1 MPAFFCLWTQRKN
14 LKTKQKERNMSNS
27 SEILAILEYMEKEKQ
42 ISRQDMIESIA
53 AAIRNAANKSAHAGY
68 DLKIEIN
75 PRSGA
80 LKSWALLTV
89 TDSVADP
96 ATQIHVDKAKLF
108 KADAVIGD
116 VIEREID
123 LSNLGR
129 IAAKNVYQTI
139 IQKVRQFEKERIYD
153 DYKDVV
159 GDIVSGTVRRR
170 EKGAFIID
178 LGKAEAIMP
187 KRECVA
193 GEDYAPGERVRCLL
207 LEIDNSPRGPEIILS
222 RASYKFVRKLFDVEV
237 SEIADGSVRIEAM
250 AREPGYRTK
259 IAVASDDPRIDPVG
273 ACVGAGGSRV
283 KSIVRELNGEKID
296 VIKYSPDPKTLLE
309 ECIKPA
315 VAKNVKVDVA
325 NRLISFEV
333 SEKDLS
339 VVIGKRGSNA
349 KLTSRLLG
357 WKLDIAKE
365 VEAEVGVDEKVAQAA
380 DMLSA
385 SLNIDF
391 IKAASL
397 VQRGFVSPDAF
408 EGVEAPDLVDMGI
421 APDDAEEIISAV
433 KKYQSQ

>member
-1 MPAFFCLWTQRKN
+1 
-14 LKTKQKERNMSNS
+14 MSNS

-42 ISRQDMIESIA
+42 ISRQDMIESISAAIKNA
-53 AAIRNAANKSAHAGY
+53 AAKSMHAGY

-75 PRSGA
+75 PKSGA

-96 ATQIHVDKAKLF
+96 ATQIHIDKAKIL
-108 KADAVIGD
+108 KPDAQIGD

-129 IAAKNVYQTI
+129 IAAKNVYQSI
-139 IQKVRQFEKERIYD
+139 IQKVRQFEKERIFD

-170 EKGAFIID
+170 EKGAFVVD

-187 KRECVA
+187 KRECVI
-193 GEDYAPGERVRCLL
+193 GEDYAPGERIRCLL

-222 RASYKFVRKLFDVEV
+222 RASYKFVRRLFDLEV
-237 SEIADGSVRIEAM
+237 SEIADGSVRIDAM

-259 IAVASDDPRIDPVG
+259 IAVSSDDPRIDPVG

-315 VAKNVKVDVA
+315 VAKNVKIDNYNKV
-325 NRLISFEV
+325 ISFEV
-333 SEKDLS
+333 SEDDLS

-365 VEAEVGVDEKVAQAA
+365 STGETGMDEKLAQAA
-380 DMLSA
+380 ENLAKILPFLPYEKVVILARSGFSSVEVFDGA
-385 SLNIDF
+385 EPHE
-391 IKAASL
+391 L
-397 VQRGFVSPDAF
+397 VEMGFDQA
-408 EGVEAPDLVDMGI
+408 EA
-421 APDDAEEIISAV
+421 EKIINAV
-433 KKYQSQ
+433 KEYQAQ

>member
-1 MPAFFCLWTQRKN
+1 
-14 LKTKQKERNMSNS
+14 MSNS

-53 AAIRNAANKSAHAGY
+53 AAIKNAASKSAHAGY
-68 DLKIEIN
+68 DLKIDIN
-75 PRSGA
+75 PKSGA

-89 TDSVADP
+89 SDSVADP
-96 ATQIHVDKAKLF
+96 ATQIHIDKAKLI
-108 KADAVIGD
+108 KPDAQIGD

-129 IAAKNVYQTI
+129 IAAKNVYQSI
-139 IQKVRQFEKERIYD
+139 IQKVRQFEKERIFD

-170 EKGAFIID
+170 EKGAFVVD

-187 KRECVA
+187 KRECVP
-193 GEDYAPGERVRCLL
+193 GEDYGAGERIRCLL

-222 RASYKFVRKLFDVEV
+222 RASYKFVRRLFDLEV
-237 SEIADGSVRIEAM
+237 SEIADGSVKIEAM

-259 IAVASDDPRIDPVG
+259 IAVSSADPRIDPVG

-296 VIKYSPDPKTLLE
+296 VIKYSPDPITLLE

-315 VAKNVKVDVA
+315 VAKNVKVD
-325 NRLISFEV
+325 NFNKIISFEV
-333 SEKDLS
+333 SEADLS

-349 KLTSRLLG
+349 KLTSRLLD
-357 WKLDIAKE
+357 WKLDVVKE
-365 VEAEVGVDEKVAQAA
+365 AAEVAGFDEKIVQAA
-380 DMLSA
+380 ESLAKALPTLS
-385 SLNIDF
+385 
-391 IKAASL
+391 
-397 VQRGFVSPDAF
+397 F
-408 EGVEAPDLVDMGI
+408 E
-421 APDDAEEIISAV
+421 
-433 KKYQSQ
+433 

>member
-1 MPAFFCLWTQRKN
+1 
-14 LKTKQKERNMSNS
+14 MSNS

-42 ISRQDMIESIA
+42 ISRQDMIESISAAIKNA
-53 AAIRNAANKSAHAGY
+53 AAKSMHAGY

-75 PRSGA
+75 PKSGA

-96 ATQIHVDKAKLF
+96 ATQIHIDKAKIL
-108 KADAVIGD
+108 KPDAQIGD

-129 IAAKNVYQTI
+129 IAAKNVYQSI
-139 IQKVRQFEKERIYD
+139 IQKVRQFEKERIFD

-170 EKGAFIID
+170 EKGAFVVD

-187 KRECVA
+187 KRECVI
-193 GEDYAPGERVRCLL
+193 GEDYAPGERIRCLL

-222 RASYKFVRKLFDVEV
+222 RASYKFVRRLFDLEV
-237 SEIADGSVRIEAM
+237 SEIADGSVRIDAM

-259 IAVASDDPRIDPVG
+259 IAVSSDDPRIDPVG

-315 VAKNVKVDVA
+315 VAKNVKIDNYNKV
-325 NRLISFEV
+325 ISFEV
-333 SEKDLS
+333 SEDDLS

-357 WKLDIAKE
+357 WKLDIARSGFSSVE
-365 VEAEVGVDEKVAQAA
+365 VFDGAEPHELVEMGFDQAEAEK
-380 DMLSA
+380 
-385 SLNIDF
+385 
-391 IKAASL
+391 
-397 VQRGFVSPDAF
+397 
-408 EGVEAPDLVDMGI
+408 
-421 APDDAEEIISAV
+421 IINAV
-433 KKYQSQ
+433 KEYQAQ

>member
-1 MPAFFCLWTQRKN
+1 
-14 LKTKQKERNMSNS
+14 MSNS

-53 AAIRNAANKSAHAGY
+53 AAIRNAATKSAHAGY

-96 ATQIHVDKAKLF
+96 ATQIHIDKAKLF

-116 VIEREID
+116 VIERELD

-170 EKGAFIID
+170 EKGAFIVD

-193 GEDYAPGERVRCLL
+193 GEDYAPGERIRCLL

-237 SEIADGSVRIEAM
+237 SEIADGTVRIEAM

-339 VVIGKRGSNA
+339 VVIDKRGKNEVICSLHA
-349 KLTSRLLG
+349 
-357 WKLDIAKE
+357 DITFAWLE
-365 VEAEVGVDEKVAQAA
+365 T
-380 DMLSA
+380 
-385 SLNIDF
+385 
-391 IKAASL
+391 
-397 VQRGFVSPDAF
+397 
-408 EGVEAPDLVDMGI
+408 
-421 APDDAEEIISAV
+421 
-433 KKYQSQ
+433 

>member
-1 MPAFFCLWTQRKN
+1 
-14 LKTKQKERNMSNS
+14 MSNS

-42 ISRQDMIESIA
+42 ISRQDMIESISAAIKNA
-53 AAIRNAANKSAHAGY
+53 AAKSMHASY

-75 PRSGA
+75 PKSGA

-96 ATQIHVDKAKLF
+96 ATQIHIDKAKIL
-108 KADAVIGD
+108 KPDAQIGD

-129 IAAKNVYQTI
+129 IAAKNVYQSI
-139 IQKVRQFEKERIYD
+139 IQKVRQFEKERIFD

-170 EKGAFIID
+170 EKGAFVVD

-187 KRECVA
+187 KRECVI
-193 GEDYAPGERVRCLL
+193 GEDYAPGERIRCLL

-222 RASYKFVRKLFDVEV
+222 RASYKFVRRLFDLEV
-237 SEIADGSVRIEAM
+237 SEIADGSVRIDAM

-259 IAVASDDPRIDPVG
+259 IAVSSDDPRIDPVG

-315 VAKNVKVDVA
+315 VAKNVKIDNYNKV
-325 NRLISFEV
+325 ISFEV
-333 SEKDLS
+333 SEEDLS

-365 VEAEVGVDEKVAQAA
+365 STGEAGMDEKLAQAA
-380 DMLSA
+380 ENLAKILPFLPYEKVVVLARSGFSSVEVFDGTEPHE
-385 SLNIDF
+385 
-391 IKAASL
+391 L
-397 VQRGFVSPDAF
+397 VEIGFDQA
-408 EGVEAPDLVDMGI
+408 EA
-421 APDDAEEIISAV
+421 ERIINAV
-433 KKYQSQ
+433 KEYQAQ

>member
-1 MPAFFCLWTQRKN
+1 
-14 LKTKQKERNMSNS
+14 MSNS
-27 SEILAILEYMEKEKQ
+27 TEILAILEYMEKEKQ
-42 ISRQDMIESIA
+42 ISRADMIESIA
-53 AAIRNAANKSAHAGY
+53 AAIRNAASKSAHAGY
-68 DLKIEIN
+68 DLKIDIN

-80 LKSWALLTV
+80 LKSWALLSV

-96 ATQIHVDKAKLF
+96 ATQIHIDKAKIL
-108 KADAVIGD
+108 KPDAQIGD

-129 IAAKNVYQTI
+129 IAAKNVYQSI
-139 IQKVRQFEKERIYD
+139 IQKVRQFEKERIFD

-170 EKGAFIID
+170 EKGAFIVD

-222 RASYKFVRKLFDVEV
+222 RASFKFVRKLFDVEV
-237 SEIADGSVRIEAM
+237 SEIADGSVKIEAM

-259 IAVASDDPRIDPVG
+259 IAVSSADPRIDPVG

-315 VAKNVKVDVA
+315 VAKNVKIDNA

-333 SEKDLS
+333 SEADLS
-339 VVIGKRGSNA
+339 IVIGKRGSNA

-365 VEAEVGVDEKVAQAA
+365 LDGEIGVDEKIAQAA
-380 DMLSA
+380 GSLSNILPNLSA
-385 SLNIDF
+385 EKLAILAQNG
-391 IKAASL
+391 L
-397 VQRGFVSPDAF
+397 VSAEVFD
-408 EGVEAPDLVDMGI
+408 GVEVHELVEMGFDEGE
-421 APDDAEEIISAV
+421 AQAIITAV
-433 KKYQSQ
+433 KEYNA

>member
-1 MPAFFCLWTQRKN
+1 
-14 LKTKQKERNMSNS
+14 MSNS

-42 ISRQDMIESIA
+42 ISRQDMIESISAAIKNA
-53 AAIRNAANKSAHAGY
+53 AAKSMHASY

-75 PRSGA
+75 PKSGA

-96 ATQIHVDKAKLF
+96 ATQIHIDKAKIL
-108 KADAVIGD
+108 KPDAQIGD

-129 IAAKNVYQTI
+129 IAAKNVYQSI
-139 IQKVRQFEKERIYD
+139 IQKVRQFEKERIFD

-170 EKGAFIID
+170 EKGAFVVD

-187 KRECVA
+187 KRECVI
-193 GEDYAPGERVRCLL
+193 GEDYAPGERIRCLL

-222 RASYKFVRKLFDVEV
+222 RASYKFVRRLFDLEV
-237 SEIADGSVRIEAM
+237 SEIADGSVRIDAM

-259 IAVASDDPRIDPVG
+259 IAVSSDDPRIDPVG

-315 VAKNVKVDVA
+315 VAKNVKIDNYNKV
-325 NRLISFEV
+325 ISFEV
-333 SEKDLS
+333 SEEDLS
-339 VVIGKRGSNA
+339 IVIGKRGSNA

-365 VEAEVGVDEKVAQAA
+365 STGEAGMDEKLAQAA
-380 DMLSA
+380 ENLAKILPFLPYEKVVILARS
-385 SLNIDF
+385 
-391 IKAASL
+391 
-397 VQRGFVSPDAF
+397 GFSS
-408 EGVEAPDLVDMGI
+408 VEVFDG
-421 APDDAEEIISAV
+421 AEPHELAEIGFDQAEAEKIINAV
-433 KKYQSQ
+433 KEYQAQQ

>member
-1 MPAFFCLWTQRKN
+1 
-14 LKTKQKERNMSNS
+14 MSNS

-42 ISRQDMIESIA
+42 ISRQDMIESISAAIKNA
-53 AAIRNAANKSAHAGY
+53 AAKSMHASY

-75 PRSGA
+75 PKSGA

-96 ATQIHVDKAKLF
+96 ATQIHIDKATILKP
-108 KADAVIGD
+108 DAQIGD

-129 IAAKNVYQTI
+129 IAAKNVYQSI
-139 IQKVRQFEKERIYD
+139 IQKVRQFEKERIFD

-170 EKGAFIID
+170 EKGAFVVD

-187 KRECVA
+187 KRECVI
-193 GEDYAPGERVRCLL
+193 GEDYAPGERIRCLL

-222 RASYKFVRKLFDVEV
+222 RASYKFVRRLFDLEV
-237 SEIADGSVRIEAM
+237 SEIADGSVRIDAM

-259 IAVASDDPRIDPVG
+259 IAVSSDDPRIDPVG

-315 VAKNVKVDVA
+315 VAKNVKIDNYNKV
-325 NRLISFEV
+325 ISFEV
-333 SEKDLS
+333 SEEDLS

-365 VEAEVGVDEKVAQAA
+365 STGEAGMDEKLAQAA
-380 DMLSA
+380 ENLAKILPFLPYEKVVILARSGFSSVEVFDGA
-385 SLNIDF
+385 EPHE
-391 IKAASL
+391 L
-397 VQRGFVSPDAF
+397 VEIGFDQA
-408 EGVEAPDLVDMGI
+408 EA
-421 APDDAEEIISAV
+421 ERIINAV
-433 KKYQSQ
+433 KEYQAQ